1 MEMLNRNRR
10 DVLKGAAAS
19 LAPTVWTSVSAAAVD
34 RKAGAIAIDKV
45 LSDAVQEKQVPGIVG
60 IAANGSG
67 VIYEGAFGKRN
78 VETGPTMTLSVC
90 LRKQHGT
97 LVPIMHKHFEIC
109 DSHSTLVTMFVAVR
123 SVEWWH
129 AAHVG
134 LAA

>member
-10 DVLKGAAAS
+10 DVLKGAAAAAAAS

-78 VETGPTMTLSVC
+78 VETGPTMTLDTVFLVASMTKAVTGVAAMQ
-90 LRKQHGT
+90 LVEHGKLT
-97 LVPIMHKHFEIC
+97 LDDPIEKVLKDMQRQ
-109 DSHSTLVTMFVAVR
+109 A
-123 SVEWWH
+123 
-129 AAHVG
+129 
-134 LAA
+134 

>member
-10 DVLKGAAAS
+10 DVLKGAAAAAAAS

-60 IAANGSG
+60 I
-67 VIYEGAFGKRN
+67 
-78 VETGPTMTLSVC
+78 
-90 LRKQHGT
+90 
-97 LVPIMHKHFEIC
+97 
-109 DSHSTLVTMFVAVR
+109 VR